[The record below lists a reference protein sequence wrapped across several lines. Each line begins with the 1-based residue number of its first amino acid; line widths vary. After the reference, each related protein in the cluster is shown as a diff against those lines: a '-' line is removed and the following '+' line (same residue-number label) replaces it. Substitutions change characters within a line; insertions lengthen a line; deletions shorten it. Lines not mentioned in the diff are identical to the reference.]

1 MNTTRTSTAVGAAAL
16 VALNIHATA
25 QVEIDQRLPEGK
37 NRELA
42 ARMCTSCHNAS
53 YFTSTVGRTRAGWDA
68 KIEDM
73 VAYGMKITSGQ
84 RALVLD
90 YLTTYLPP

>member
-1 MNTTRTSTAVGAAAL
+1 MSTRRIFAAVMGAGLTT
-16 VALNIHATA
+16 LNVQAMA
-25 QVEIDQRLPEGK
+25 QVEIDPRLPEGK
-37 NRELA
+37 NREVA

-53 YFTSTVGRTRAGWDA
+53 YFTSTVGRTRAGWDT

-73 VAYGMKITSGQ
+73 VAYGMKITAEQ